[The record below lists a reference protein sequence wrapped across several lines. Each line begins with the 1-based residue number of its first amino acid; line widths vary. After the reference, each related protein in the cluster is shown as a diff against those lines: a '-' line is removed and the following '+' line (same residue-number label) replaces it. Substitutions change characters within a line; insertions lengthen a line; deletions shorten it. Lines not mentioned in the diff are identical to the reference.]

1 MNTGRT
7 FNKDTKNTRKYQTEV
22 TELKN
27 IMTTLEG
34 LSGRLDEGEKRVS
47 DLEDRGV
54 ELTQRAKIKKEF
66 LKNDDR
72 LREQ

>member
-34 LSGRLDEGEKRVS
+34 LSGRLDEGEKKS
-47 DLEDRGV
+47 
-54 ELTQRAKIKKEF
+54 Q
-66 LKNDDR
+66 
-72 LREQ
+72 